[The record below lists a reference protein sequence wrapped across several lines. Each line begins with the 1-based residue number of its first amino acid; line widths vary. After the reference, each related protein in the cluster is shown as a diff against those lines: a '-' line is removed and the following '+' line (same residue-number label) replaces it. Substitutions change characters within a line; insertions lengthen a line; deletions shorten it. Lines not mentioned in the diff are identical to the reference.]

1 MTTTAVN
8 EIYWDPYDPDVDVHA
23 QEIWK
28 RMRDECPVYYN
39 EKFDFYALTR
49 FEDVLA
55 ATTDTET
62 FSSSHTTTLEMMK
75 PEPVDV
81 PMMIWMDPP
90 DHTRLR
96 QLVNRAFTPRAIERL
111 EEKVHRICTRL
122 LDPFVGTKG
131 FDYID
136 EFGALLPPT
145 VILEMLGFPEG
156 REQEWRRAIDQMF
169 HEMGSM
175 GAAAAT
181 GEGELPSSVM
191 QTADD
196 ATSVVKD
203 SGLSGTVFGTLPG
216 LIAERKQQPTDDILS
231 ALVHAE
237 IEEDGEARRLSD
249 SELYAFIQMLAI
261 AGTETVARH
270 LSWAIVTLARHPEQR
285 ALLVED
291 AELIPNAVE
300 ELLRF
305 EAPSPV
311 NARWVTRDVEMHGV
325 TIPAGSK
332 LIMLNGAANRDERV
346 FEDPDRFDVRRRFSK
361 HLSLGYGAHYCVGA
375 ALARLE
381 GRIALAETLQRW
393 PTWEI
398 DDDNVEWAHTSTVR
412 GYAKVP
418 ILLP

>member
-1 MTTTAVN
+1 MSKVMPD
-8 EIYWDPYDPDVDVHA
+8 IYWDPYDPDVDVHA

-39 EKFDFYALTR
+39 EKLDFYAITR
-49 FEDVLA
+49 FDDVLA

-62 FSSSHTTTLEMMK
+62 FSSSHTTTLEMMG
-75 PEPVDV
+75 PDPVDV
-81 PMMIWMDPP
+81 PMMIWLDPP

-111 EEKVHRICTRL
+111 ETRIERICARL
-122 LDPFVGTKG
+122 LDPFVGTSG
-131 FDYID
+131 FDYVD

-156 REQEWRRAIDQMF
+156 REQEWRRAIDEMF
-169 HEMGSM
+169 HEMG
-175 GAAAAT
+175 AT
-181 GEGELPSSVM
+181 GADAVTGDGELPSTVM
-191 QTADD
+191 RTADD
-196 ATSVVKD
+196 AESVVTE
-203 SGLSGTVFGTLPG
+203 SRLGETVFGTLPH
-216 LIAERKQQPTDDILS
+216 LIADRRREPTEDILS

-237 IEEDGEARRLSD
+237 IDEDGQRRQITD
-249 SELYAFIQMLAI
+249 SELYAFVQMLAI
-261 AGTETVARH
+261 AGTETVARF
-270 LSWAIVTLARHPEQR
+270 LSWAAVLLAQNPDQR

-291 AELIPNAVE
+291 PSLIPNAVE
-300 ELLRF
+300 ELLRI

-311 NARWVTRDVEMHGV
+311 NARWVTRDVELHGT

-346 FEDPDRFDVRRRFSK
+346 FDDPDRLEVRRKVTK

-381 GRIALAETLQRW
+381 GRIALRETLARF

-398 DDDNVEWAHTSTVR
+398 DEDGLEWVHTSTVR
-412 GYAKVP
+412 GYARVP
-418 ILLP
+418 LVLP